1 MNAGFID
8 RLVERIRFVEPAD
21 IGHYLQILSKEKGF
35 LETIFNAILEGV
47 IVTDPRD
54 HIIYMNK
61 AACSF
66 FGMNGVEHIG
76 RSLADTIPGLELKSV
91 ARPGDV
97 MTRDL
102 EVFYP
107 EHRFLNFYVSPL
119 MSDEKEIAEREL
131 VGRAIILRDITE
143 ERLET
148 QETIESERLS
158 AVTLLAAGVAHE
170 IGNPL
175 NSLDIQLQL
184 LERRLNKPSLSEN
197 DQKELTDSVTVAR
210 GEVKRLDQIITQFLK
225 AVRPAPLE
233 CKPTNFNDLIM
244 EAVDFLRNEVEDRGI
259 TVDLFPS
266 KHLPQVSLD
275 PDQFRQALYN
285 VIRNSFQA
293 MGSKGHLRIGTA
305 CDDSHVWVSIG
316 DTGGGI
322 DPASVGAIFQP
333 YYTTKENGS
342 GLGLHIVQRIVR
354 AHGGEIMIQSAMG
367 QGMLFTIRLPR
378 DDRRVR
384 FLPPITPDTNNEKAG
399 GKTNMELRNS
409 ERNNVQGSE

>member
-61 AACSF
+61 ATCSF
-66 FGMNGVEHIG
+66 FGMNGAEHIG
-76 RSLADTIPGLELKSV
+76 RSLADAIPGLELKSV

-184 LERRLNKPSLSEN
+184 LERRLNKSPLSEN
-197 DQKELTDSVTVAR
+197 DQKELADSVSVAR

-244 EAVDFLRNEVEDRGI
+244 EAVEFLRNEVEDRGI

-384 FLPPITPDTNNEKAG
+384 FLPPITEESKN
-399 GKTNMELRNS
+399 
-409 ERNNVQGSE
+409 

>member
-1 MNAGFID
+1 M
-8 RLVERIRFVEPAD
+8 
-21 IGHYLQILSKEKGF
+21 S
-35 LETIFNAILEGV
+35 
-47 IVTDPRD
+47 
-54 HIIYMNK
+54 
-61 AACSF
+61 
-66 FGMNGVEHIG
+66 
-76 RSLADTIPGLELKSV
+76 
-91 ARPGDV
+91 
-97 MTRDL
+97 RDL

-119 MSDEKEIAEREL
+119 MSDEKEIAQREL

-143 ERLET
+143 ERRET

-184 LERRLNKPSLSEN
+184 LERRLRKPSLSKV
-197 DQKELTDSVTVAR
+197 DQKELADSVAVAR

-233 CKPTNFNDLIM
+233 CKPTDFNALIL
-244 EAVDFLRNEVEDRGI
+244 ETVEFLRNEVEDRGI

-266 KHLPQVSLD
+266 KHLPKVSLD
-275 PDQFRQALYN
+275 RDQFRQALYN

-293 MGSKGHLRIGTA
+293 MGSTGHLRIGTA

-322 DPASVGAIFQP
+322 DPSKVGTIFQP

-342 GLGLHIVQRIVR
+342 GLGLNIVQRIVR
-354 AHGGEIMIQSAMG
+354 AHGGEIMIQSAQG

-384 FLPPITPDTNNEKAG
+384 FLPPI
-399 GKTNMELRNS
+399 S
-409 ERNNVQGSE
+409 EESKK